1 MILGLWLAAFTKL
14 HVAISLV
21 AILSGLVTVL
31 AMIGS
36 RNLRVGAAVFLATS
50 VLTSL
55 TGFFFH
61 APGFGPPQV
70 VGVISLVAVAA
81 AIWAR
86 YVRRM
91 AGVWRRV
98 FVVSA
103 VAALYLNGFV
113 GVVQA
118 FQKVPFLQA
127 LAPTQSEPP
136 FLVAQVVVLGAF
148 IVLGIVAGRKFH
160 PGPKASFA

>member
-1 MILGLWLAAFTKL
+1 MILGLSVAAFTKL

-36 RNLRVGAAVFLATS
+36 RNLRVGAAVFLATT

-91 AGVWRRV
+91 AGVWRQQRYKAGLV
-98 FVVSA
+98 HGLEAKLIAVLVAGDCAGAFREIVAFVVMR
-103 VAALYLNGFV
+103 VD
-113 GVVQA
+113 
-118 FQKVPFLQA
+118 
-127 LAPTQSEPP
+127 
-136 FLVAQVVVLGAF
+136 
-148 IVLGIVAGRKFH
+148 
-160 PGPKASFA
+160 

>member
-1 MILGLWLAAFTKL
+1 MILGLSVAAFTKL

-36 RNLRVGAAVFLATS
+36 RNLRVGAAVFLATT

-118 FQKVPFLQA
+118 FQTIPALNA
-127 LAPTQSEPP
+127 LAPSGSEPP
-136 FLVAQVVVLGAF
+136 LLIAQGVLLLIALL
-148 IVLGIVAGRKFH
+148 LGFMALRNFH
-160 PGPKASFA
+160 PKPPAS